1 MSEIK
6 ASEIKAP
13 EIKAPEIKAPE
24 IKAIMFDYGGV
35 YIESPFAV
43 ISEIAVEMDVPDA
56 LLKEITFGDF
66 YVDGN
71 HPWHRLERGEIGL
84 EETRELILEEGK
96 KHNLVTDMYEMFARF
111 ADIDKCMR
119 EELASKTLE
128 WKNRGYKL
136 AIITNN
142 LKEFDGWRKSFPYD
156 IEEVY
161 DVISD
166 SSYLEMRKPNKEI
179 YQHTLDQLGVNAE
192 EALFLDDHA
201 PNIESSQAMGI
212 HSFVVEG
219 DIQYA
224 INWVESKL
232 HK

>member
-1 MSEIK
+1 M
-6 ASEIKAP
+6 
-13 EIKAPEIKAPE
+13 PE

-35 YIESPFAV
+35 YIESPFSV
-43 ISEIAVEMDVPDA
+43 ISEIAIEMNVPDA
-56 LLKEITFGDF
+56 LLKQITFGDF
-66 YVDGN
+66 YVDGD

-84 EETRELILEEGK
+84 DETRELILAEGE
-96 KHNLVTDMYEMFARF
+96 KHDLVTDMYEMFARF

-119 EELASKTLE
+119 ANLAEKTLE
-128 WKNRGYKL
+128 WKARGYKL

-142 LKEFDGWRKSFPYD
+142 LKEFDGWRTSFPYN

-166 SSYLEMRKPNKEI
+166 SSHLQMRKPGTEI
-179 YQHTLDQLGVNAE
+179 YQHTLDQLGVSAE

-201 PNIESSQAMGI
+201 PNVESSQGMGI
-212 HSFVVEG
+212 HSFVVQG
-219 DIQYA
+219 DIEHA
-224 INWVESKL
+224 IDWVESRL